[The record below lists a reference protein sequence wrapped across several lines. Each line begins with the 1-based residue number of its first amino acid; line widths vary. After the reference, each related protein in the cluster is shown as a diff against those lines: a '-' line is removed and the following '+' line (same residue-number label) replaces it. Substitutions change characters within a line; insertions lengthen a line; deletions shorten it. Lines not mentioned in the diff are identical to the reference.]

1 MTDAIALNAVG
12 LTIQGR
18 TILEDISLTVRHG
31 SLAALLGPS
40 GCGKSTLLNLLAGFE
55 RPTSGTVRVE
65 GELVTTP
72 DPRRLLL
79 FQDGAL
85 LPWRTA
91 EQNVAFGLEAR
102 GLDQRAARDKARF
115 YLTQVGLGSFGNRLP
130 GQLSGGQRQ
139 RVALAR
145 ALAAEPRL
153 IFLDEPFS
161 ALDTITRERL
171 QDLVLK
177 LAAQHDTT
185 VVLVTH
191 DIDEALYLADRCFV
205 LAPEPGRLVG
215 VVDVDVRQ
223 PRQRGSQALSA
234 LKRQIVRQMTSTW
247 NEQSFAASSAPE
259 PSTRRS
265 LLSWFGRWA
274 RIGD

>member
-1 MTDAIALNAVG
+1 MTDAIALDAVG

-18 TILEDISLTVRHG
+18 TILHDISLTIRGG

-55 RPTSGTVRVE
+55 RPTTGTVHVD
-65 GELVTTP
+65 GELVTSP
-72 DPRRLLL
+72 DPRRVLL

-102 GLDQRAARDKARF
+102 GLDQRAARERARS
-115 YLTQVGLGSFGNRLP
+115 YLAQVGLGTFADRLP

-145 ALAAEPRL
+145 ALAAEPRV
-153 IFLDEPFS
+153 IFMDEPFS

-191 DIDEALYLADRCFV
+191 DIDEALYLADQCFV
-205 LAPEPGRLVG
+205 LAPDPGRLVD
-215 VVDVDVRQ
+215 VVEVDAAQ
-223 PRQRGSQALSA
+223 PRQRGSQVLSE
-234 LKRQIVRQMTSTW
+234 LKQRIVRHLIATW
-247 NEQSFAASSAPE
+247 NEQSF
-259 PSTRRS
+259 
-265 LLSWFGRWA
+265 
-274 RIGD
+274 